1 MIWLGSVF
9 LFTLVIGMPVA
20 FVLGISA
27 LGYFYFTGQTQF
39 LIVLPQRMLAGMDM
53 FVLLA
58 IPLFVLAGSI
68 MDVGGLTRRLIG
80 FANSIVGRFRG
91 GLSLTAVWGCFL
103 FGGVSGSAAADAAAI
118 GTVMVPDMKRQ
129 GYDVDY
135 SAGLIAVSSLMAP
148 LVPPSIAMIIYG
160 ALSGTS
166 ISQLLIAGLAP
177 GFLLAILLSIY
188 AVWVAHRRGYPKAA
202 KQSLGEIAQGFW
214 KAIPVMLLPIIIVVG
229 IRGGIFTATE
239 AAAVAA
245 IYALFIATF
254 VYRAMSWRFLKEAF
268 ISTAIIT
275 SAIYFLVAVANVAGF
290 IFAIEQ
296 LPQKA
301 VALLTGIS
309 DNKYVILLMV
319 NLILL
324 FLGMFL
330 DTIGVLILTVPALMA
345 IGSMLGLDPVHL
357 GVMVV
362 FNVLVGFVTPPVGLC
377 LFVIAGVT
385 GRPMEKIAYRALPMI
400 GIALIVL
407 ALITVFPQISLFLP
421 RVLGAGA

>member
-9 LFTLVIGMPVA
+9 LFTLLIGMPIA

-27 LGYFYFTGQTQF
+27 LAYLLFTGQTQF
-39 LIVLPQRMLAGMDM
+39 LLVVPQRMLAGMDL

-68 MDVGGLTRRLIG
+68 MDVGGLTRRLIAV
-80 FANSIVGRFRG
+80 ANSVVGRFRG

-177 GFLLAILLSIY
+177 GFLLAIFLSAY
-188 AVWVAHRRGYPKAA
+188 AVWVAHRHRYPTAPA
-202 KQSLGEIAQGFW
+202 QSLGEILQGLVR
-214 KAIPVMLLPIIIVVG
+214 AIPVLFLPVLIVVG

-239 AAAVAA
+239 AASVAA
-245 IYALFIATF
+245 VYALLIATF
-254 VYRAMSWRFLKEAF
+254 VYRAMSWRFLKHAM

-275 SAIYFLVAVANVAGF
+275 SAIYFLIGIANVAGF

-296 LPQKA
+296 LPQTV

-330 DTIGVLILTVPALMA
+330 DTVGVLILTVPALTA
-345 IGSMLGLDPVHL
+345 IGATLGLDPVHL

-385 GRPMEKIAYRALPMI
+385 GRPMERIAIKALPMI

-407 ALITVFPQISLFLP
+407 GLITVFPQISLFLP
-421 RVLGAGA
+421 ELLGAR

>member
-1 MIWLGSVF
+1 MIWLGGVF
-9 LFTLVIGMPVA
+9 LFTLMIGMPIA
-20 FVLGISA
+20 FVLGTAA
-27 LGYFYFTGQTQF
+27 LAYFVMTGQSNF
-39 LIVLPQRMLAGMDM
+39 LLVTPQRMLAGMDM
-53 FVLLA
+53 FVLMA

-148 LVPPSIAMIIYG
+148 LVPPSIAMIVYG
-160 ALSGTS
+160 ALTGTS
-166 ISQLLIAGLAP
+166 IAQLLIAGLAP
-177 GFLLAILLSIY
+177 GFLLATLLSVY
-188 AVWVAHRRGYPKAA
+188 AVWIARKRGYPKSEP
-202 KQSLGEIAQGFW
+202 QSLAQILDGFW
-214 KAIPVMLLPIIIVVG
+214 RAIPVMALPVIIVVG

-245 IYALFIATF
+245 LYALLVATF

-268 ISTAIIT
+268 VSTAIIT
-275 SAIYFLVAVANVAGF
+275 AAIYFLIAIANIAGF

-296 LPQKA
+296 LPQKT
-301 VALLTGIS
+301 VAALTGIS
-309 DNKYVILLMV
+309 DNPYVILLMV
-319 NLILL
+319 NLVLL
-324 FLGMFL
+324 FMGMFL

-345 IGSMLGLDPVHL
+345 IGNTLGMDPVHL

-385 GRPMEKIAYRALPMI
+385 GRPMERIALKALPMI

-407 ALITVFPQISLFLP
+407 ALIAIFPEISLFFPKL
-421 RVLGAGA
+421 LGAR

>member
-9 LFTLVIGMPVA
+9 LFTLLIGMPIA
-20 FVLGISA
+20 FVLGVSA
-27 LGYFYFTGQTQF
+27 LAYFVMTGQTHF
-39 LIVLPQRMLAGMDM
+39 LLVLPQRILAGMDM

-68 MDVGGLTRRLIG
+68 MDMGGLTRRLIG

-91 GLSLTAVWGCFL
+91 GLSLTAIWGAFL

-166 ISQLLIAGLAP
+166 IGQLMIAGLAP
-177 GFLLAILLSIY
+177 GFLLAFLLSFYSI
-188 AVWVAHRRGYPKAA
+188 WVARRKGYPTSEP
-202 KQSLGEIAQGFW
+202 QSLAQILQGFF
-214 KAIPVMLLPIIIVVG
+214 KAIPVLMLPVIIVVG

-245 IYALFIATF
+245 VYALLVSTF
-254 VYRAMSWRFLKEAF
+254 LYRAMSWRFLKEAF

-275 SAIYFLVAVANVAGF
+275 TAIYFLIGVANVAGF

-296 LPQKA
+296 LPQKT
-301 VALLTGIS
+301 VALLTGLT
-309 DNKYVILLMV
+309 DNPYLILLMV

-324 FLGMFL
+324 FMGMFL

-345 IGSMLGLDPVHL
+345 IGKTLGLEPVHL

-385 GRPMEKIAYRALPMI
+385 GRPMERIALKALPMI

-407 ALITVFPQISLFLP
+407 ALVTLVPEISLFLP
-421 RVLGAGA
+421 QLLGLR

>member
-1 MIWLGSVF
+1 VIWLGSVF

-20 FVLGISA
+20 FVLGVSA
-27 LGYFYFTGQTQF
+27 LAYFLFTGQTQF
-39 LIVLPQRMLAGMDM
+39 LLVLPQRMLAGMDM

-58 IPLFVLAGSI
+58 IPLFVLAGAI

-91 GLSLTAVWGCFL
+91 GLSLTAIWGCFL

-177 GFLLAILLSIY
+177 GILLAVLLSVY
-188 AVWVAHRRGYPKAA
+188 AVLVAHRRGYPTTER
-202 KQSLGEIAQGFW
+202 QSLAEVGQGLLR
-214 KAIPVMLLPIIIVVG
+214 ALPVLFLPVLIVVG

-239 AAAVAA
+239 AASVAA
-245 IYALFIATF
+245 LYALLVATF
-254 VYRAMSWRFLKEAF
+254 VYRAMSWRFLKQAF
-268 ISTAIIT
+268 VSTAMIT
-275 SAIYFLVAVANVAGF
+275 SAVYLLIAIANVAGF

-296 LPQKA
+296 LPQKT

-319 NLILL
+319 NIILL
-324 FLGMFL
+324 FMGMFL
-330 DTIGVLILTVPALMA
+330 DTVGVLILTVPALTA

-385 GRPMEKIAYRALPMI
+385 GRPMERIAIAALPMI
-400 GIALIVL
+400 GIALVVL
-407 ALITVFPQISLFLP
+407 ALITLFPQITLALP
-421 RVLGAGA
+421 ELLGAR

>member
-1 MIWLGSVF
+1 MIWLG
-9 LFTLVIGMPVA
+9 FTFFFALLIGMPIA

-80 FANSIVGRFRG
+80 FANSVVGRFRG

-148 LVPPSIAMIIYG
+148 LVPPSIALIIYG
-160 ALSGTS
+160 ALAGTS
-166 ISQLLIAGLAP
+166 ISQLLVAGLAP
-177 GFLLAILLSIY
+177 GFLLAVFLSAY
-188 AVWVAHRRGYPKAA
+188 AVWVAHKRGYPKAE
-202 KQSLGEIAQGFW
+202 KQSLGQIARGFW

-229 IRGGIFTATE
+229 IRGGVFTATE
-239 AAAVAA
+239 AAAIAA
-245 IYALFIATF
+245 VYALLIATF
-254 VYRAMSWRFLKEAF
+254 VYRAMSWKFLKEAF
-268 ISTAIIT
+268 VATAIIT

-309 DNKYVILLMV
+309 DNPYVILLMV

-330 DTIGVLILTVPALMA
+330 DTIGVLILTVPALTA
-345 IGSMLGLDPVHL
+345 IGTMLGMDPVHL

-400 GIALIVL
+400 GIALVVL
-407 ALITVFPQISLFLP
+407 GLITVFPEISLFLP
-421 RVLGAGA
+421 RVLGLR

>member
-1 MIWLGSVF
+1 MIWLGTAF
-9 LFTLVIGMPVA
+9 AFTLLIGMPIA
-20 FVLGISA
+20 FVLGFSA
-27 LGYFYFTGQTQF
+27 LAYFVMTGQSQF
-39 LIVLPQRMLAGMDM
+39 LLVLPQRMLAGMDM

-80 FANSIVGRFRG
+80 FANSVVGRFRG

-135 SAGLIAVSSLMAP
+135 SAALIAVSSLMAP

-177 GFLLAILLSIY
+177 GFLLATLLSVY
-188 AVWVAHRRGYPKAA
+188 AVWVARVRDYPKARA
-202 KQSLGEIAQGFW
+202 QPLSEILRGLWEAV
-214 KAIPVMLLPIIIVVG
+214 PVMLLPIIVVVG

-245 IYALFIATF
+245 VYALLVATF
-254 VYRAMSWRFLKEAF
+254 VYRAMTWRFLKDAF
-268 ISTAIIT
+268 VSTAIIT
-275 SAIYFLVAVANVAGF
+275 SAIYFLIAIANVAGF

-301 VALLTGIS
+301 VALLMGVS
-309 DNKYVILLMV
+309 DNPLVILLMV
-319 NLILL
+319 NIILL
-324 FLGMFL
+324 FMGMFL

-345 IGSMLGLDPVHL
+345 IGSTLGMDPVHL

-385 GRPMEKIAYRALPMI
+385 GRPMEKIAVKALPMI
-400 GIALIVL
+400 GIALFVL
-407 ALITVFPQISLFLP
+407 ALLALFPQISLFLP
-421 RVLGAGA
+421 ELLGAR

>member
-9 LFTLVIGMPVA
+9 LFTLLIGMPIA

-27 LGYFYFTGQTQF
+27 LAYFLFTGQTQF
-39 LIVLPQRMLAGMDM
+39 LLVVPQRMLAGMDL

-68 MDVGGLTRRLIG
+68 MDVGGLTRRLIAV
-80 FANSIVGRFRG
+80 ANSVVGRFRG

-177 GFLLAILLSIY
+177 GFLLAIFLSAY
-188 AVWVAHRRGYPKAA
+188 AVWVAHRHRYPTAPA
-202 KQSLGEIAQGFW
+202 QSLGEILQGLVR
-214 KAIPVMLLPIIIVVG
+214 AIPVLFLPVLIVVG

-239 AAAVAA
+239 AASVAA
-245 IYALFIATF
+245 VYALLVATF
-254 VYRAMSWRFLKEAF
+254 VYRAMSWRFLKHAM

-275 SAIYFLVAVANVAGF
+275 SAIYFLIGIANVAGF

-296 LPQKA
+296 LPQTV

-330 DTIGVLILTVPALMA
+330 DTVGVLILTVPALTA
-345 IGSMLGLDPVHL
+345 IGATLGLDPVHL

-385 GRPMEKIAYRALPMI
+385 GRPMERIAIKALPMI

-407 ALITVFPQISLFLP
+407 GLITVFPQISLFLP
-421 RVLGAGA
+421 ELLGAR

>member
-1 MIWLGSVF
+1 MIWLGSTF
-9 LFTLVIGMPVA
+9 IITLAIGMPIA
-20 FVLGISA
+20 FVLGLSA
-27 LGYFYFTGQTQF
+27 LAYFTLTGQTHF
-39 LIVLPQRMLAGMDM
+39 LLVLPQRMIAGMDL

-80 FANSIVGRFRG
+80 FANSVVGRFRG

-118 GTVMVPDMKRQ
+118 GTVMVPDMKRR

-166 ISQLLIAGLAP
+166 IAQLMIAGLAP
-177 GFLLAILLSIY
+177 GFLLATLLSVHS
-188 AVWVAHRRGYPKAA
+188 VWVAWRRDYPKSEPR
-202 KQSLGEIAQGFW
+202 SLSEMGGDFV
-214 KAIPVMLLPIIIVVG
+214 KAIPVLLLPVIIVVG

-245 IYALFIATF
+245 VYALLISTF
-254 VYRAMSWRFLKEAF
+254 VYRAMNLKFLKEAF
-268 ISTAIIT
+268 VSTAIIT
-275 SAIYFLVAVANVAGF
+275 AAIYFLIAVANVAGF

-296 LPQKA
+296 LPQKT
-301 VALLTGIS
+301 VTLLTSLS
-309 DNKYVILLMV
+309 DNPYVILLLV
-319 NLILL
+319 NIILL
-324 FLGMFL
+324 FMGMFL

-345 IGSMLGLDPVHL
+345 IGATLNMDPVHM

-385 GRPMEKIAYRALPMI
+385 GRPMEKIAVKALPMI

-407 ALITVFPQISLFLP
+407 ALIALFPEISLFLP
-421 RVLGAGA
+421 KIMGMR

>member
-1 MIWLGSVF
+1 
-9 LFTLVIGMPVA
+9 
-20 FVLGISA
+20 
-27 LGYFYFTGQTQF
+27 
-39 LIVLPQRMLAGMDM
+39 
-53 FVLLA
+53 
-58 IPLFVLAGSI
+58 
-68 MDVGGLTRRLIG
+68 
-80 FANSIVGRFRG
+80 
-91 GLSLTAVWGCFL
+91 
-103 FGGVSGSAAADAAAI
+103 AAAI

-135 SAGLIAVSSLMAP
+135 SAALIAVSSLMAP

-177 GFLLAILLSIY
+177 GILLAILLSVY
-188 AVWVAHRRGYPKAA
+188 AIWVARVRKYPTAG
-202 KQSLGEIAQGFW
+202 KQSLSEIGEGLW
-214 KAIPVMLLPIIIVVG
+214 KAIPVMMLPIIIVVG
-229 IRGGIFTATE
+229 IRGGVFTATE

-245 IYALFIATF
+245 LYALVIATF
-254 VYRAMSWRFLKEAF
+254 VYRAMSWQFLREAF
-268 ISTAIIT
+268 VSTAIIT
-275 SAIYFLVAVANVAGF
+275 SAIYFLIAIANVAGF

-301 VALLTGIS
+301 VTLLTSIS

-345 IGSMLGLDPVHL
+345 IGKMLEMEPVHL

-385 GRPMEKIAYRALPMI
+385 GRPMEKIAVAALPMI

-407 ALITVFPQISLFLP
+407 ALITLFPGISLFLP
-421 RVLGAGA
+421 RMLGDAH

>member
-9 LFTLVIGMPVA
+9 LFTMLIGMPIA
-20 FVLGISA
+20 FVLGLSA
-27 LGYFYFTGQTQF
+27 LAYFLFTGQTHF
-39 LIVLPQRMLAGMDM
+39 LLVLPQRMLAGMDM

-80 FANSIVGRFRG
+80 CANSIVGRFRG
-91 GLSLTAVWGCFL
+91 GLSLTAIWGCFL

-166 ISQLLIAGLAP
+166 IAQLLIAGLAP
-177 GFLLAILLSIY
+177 GIMLAVLLSVY
-188 AVWVAHRRGYPKAA
+188 AVWVARRKGYPTAA
-202 KQSLGEIAQGFW
+202 PQSLREISQGFF
-214 KAIPVMLLPIIIVVG
+214 KALPVLFLPVLIVGG

-239 AAAVAA
+239 AASIAA
-245 IYALFIATF
+245 LYALFVATF
-254 VYRAMSWRFLKEAF
+254 IYRAMNWRFLREAF
-268 ISTAIIT
+268 VSTAIIT
-275 SAIYFLVAVANVAGF
+275 SAIYFLIGIANVAGF

-296 LPQKA
+296 LPQKV
-301 VALLTGIS
+301 VALLTGVS

-330 DTIGVLILTVPALMA
+330 DTAGVLILTVPALTA
-345 IGSMLGLDPVHL
+345 IGATLGLDPVHL

-362 FNVLVGFVTPPVGLC
+362 FNVLVGFVTPPLGLC

-385 GRPMEKIAYRALPMI
+385 GRPMEKIALKAIPMI
-400 GIALIVL
+400 GIALVVL
-407 ALITVFPQISLFLP
+407 ALISVFPQISLILP
-421 RVLGAGA
+421 ELLGAR